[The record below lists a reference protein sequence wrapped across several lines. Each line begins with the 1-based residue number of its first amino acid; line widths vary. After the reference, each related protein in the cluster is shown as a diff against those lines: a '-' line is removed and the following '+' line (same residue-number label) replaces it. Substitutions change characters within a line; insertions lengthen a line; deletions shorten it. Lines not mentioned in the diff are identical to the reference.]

1 MMRTLLLYT
10 CGVIL
15 TLSIAAIVT
24 NNLSANLEA
33 PSAISTVDNRTST
46 SNSFTNS
53 KSSSLLGSSNYQKA
67 TISVKKENLGQPHML
82 KINSGGSKLK
92 GEIVMNNQVIQ
103 EINDNKLEINLS
115 PYLSKGEQI
124 LKVRGKYEPASS
136 TVDLELSSP
145 ENNTIQQSSGT
156 GKLDYQLTFN
166 VQ

>member
-24 NNLSANLEA
+24 NNLSTNLETPA
-33 PSAISTVDNRTST
+33 VIDSVDNST
-46 SNSFTNS
+46 PSFNSFANQKTRS
-53 KSSSLLGSSNYQKA
+53 LFDSSSLQKTA
-67 TISVKKENLGQPHML
+67 ISVKKENLGQPHIL
-82 KINSGGSKLK
+82 KINSSGSKFK
-92 GEIVMNNQVIQ
+92 GEIVMNNLVIQ
-103 EINDNKLEINLS
+103 EIDSNKLEINLS
-115 PYLSKGEQI
+115 PYLSRGEQI
-124 LKVRGKYEPASS
+124 LQVRGKYEPPAS